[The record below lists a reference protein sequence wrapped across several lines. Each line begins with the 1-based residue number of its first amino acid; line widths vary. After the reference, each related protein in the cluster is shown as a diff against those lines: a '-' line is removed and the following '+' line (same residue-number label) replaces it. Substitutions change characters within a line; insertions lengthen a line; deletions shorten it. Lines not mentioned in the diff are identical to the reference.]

1 MTTAEI
7 KETLDNC
14 RLLARSYHF
23 AKAETGA
30 YRTSLSSGKPIRY
43 CNDGGTH
50 ERAGNP
56 VERSLCK
63 LADMGTDCEKLSRL
77 WKNRC
82 VRAKRLIAL
91 ARDDMQRDVLTMY
104 YIQGMSWH
112 EVARQKKISVRWV
125 HKLHGY
131 ALLEISKS
139 T

>member
-7 KETLDNC
+7 KETLNNC
-14 RLLARSYHF
+14 RLLARAYHC

-43 CNDGGTH
+43 RNDGGTH
-50 ERAGNP
+50 ERDGNP

-77 WKNRC
+77 WKRH
-82 VRAKRLIAL
+82 RDKTKRLIAL
-91 ARDDMQRDVLTMY
+91 VRDDVQRDVLTMY

-112 EVARQKKISVRWV
+112 EIARRKKISVRHV
-125 HKLHGY
+125 HRLHGY
-131 ALLEISKS
+131 ALLNISKN

>member
-7 KETLDNC
+7 KETLNNC
-14 RLLARSYHF
+14 RLLARSYHCT
-23 AKAETGA
+23 KAETGA

-50 ERAGNP
+50 EREGNP

-63 LADMGTDCEKLSRL
+63 LADMGTDCDKLSLL
-77 WKNRC
+77 WKKQC

-91 ARDDMQRDVLTMY
+91 AHDDVQRDVLTMY

-112 EVARQKKISVRWV
+112 EVARQKKISVRHV
-125 HKLHGY
+125 HRLHGY
-131 ALLEISKS
+131 ALLNISKN